1 MKYLLDLLLYFID
14 SLAPYFYYIVYIF
27 YLLYVGLYLGLDKK
41 YEKILLRL
49 KTGIRIFIGI
59 FLLLHFNPYVKNR
72 RLTELDTKIILS
84 SAIVIIL
91 DAGVSAFIEDKL
103 QEYKTKIKE
112 EKNKT
117 NMLILQ

>member
-1 MKYLLDLLLYFID
+1 MKDLLNVLLYFID

-41 YEKILLRL
+41 YEKVLLRL
-49 KTGIRIFIGI
+49 KTAIRIFIGV
-59 FLLLHFNPYVKNR
+59 FLLLHFNPYVKNK

-84 SAIVIIL
+84 SALVIIL

-103 QEYKTKIKE
+103 QEYKTKIM

-117 NMLILQ
+117 NI